1 MLRVLLLLVMAL
13 SQAQPLAA
21 ALLCEQHHAAMHGS
35 CMGDPAEHHHTTA
48 PASHDMPAS
57 HDCAAMMSCSVVVP
71 AILPPTAG
79 GAIASTEFR
88 VEQLAP
94 TAIPATSLRTP
105 PFHPPK
111 A

>member
-1 MLRVLLLLVMAL
+1 MLRVLLLLVMAI

-35 CMGDPAEHHHTTA
+35 CMGDPSEHHHAMTTA
-48 PASHDMPAS
+48 SHEMPAS
-57 HDCAAMMSCSVVVP
+57 HECAAMMTCSVIAP
-71 AILPPTAG
+71 AILPPSAG

-94 TAIPATSLRTP
+94 TASPVTSLRAP